1 LEEEIMKPI
10 IQRHRYG
17 GPIKA
22 VILDWAGT
30 TVDYGCMGPVAAF
43 LEVFKRHDV
52 EVTVG
57 EARAPMGMM
66 KKDHLRLMCHMES
79 ISLKW
84 KERFGRPPT
93 EQDVDMMYSEL
104 EPMMVSSIAAYSDLI
119 PGVLETIAELRSR
132 GIKIG
137 STTGYSRPIME
148 ILTKEA
154 ARSGYQPDAVVCP
167 TDVPA
172 GRPYPYM
179 CYQNAI
185 RLEVY
190 PLEAVVKIGDTVVD
204 IEEGLNAGMWTLGVT
219 KTSSELGLPEKDV
232 AKMDQETLKY
242 KLAGV
247 RKKFLGAG
255 CYEVV
260 EGIYDCVRI
269 IDEINERLAKGEAP

>member
-1 LEEEIMKPI
+1 MMKPFV
-10 IQRHRYG
+10 QRHHHG
-17 GPIKA
+17 GPVKA

-43 LEVFKRHDV
+43 LEVFCRHGV
-52 EVTVG
+52 EVTVE

-66 KKDHLRLMCHMES
+66 KKDHLRFMCHMES

-84 KERFGRPPT
+84 RERHGRPPT
-93 EQDVDMMYSEL
+93 EQDVDVMYGEL

-119 PGVLETIAELRSR
+119 PGVLGTVSELRSR

-154 ARSGYQPDAVVCP
+154 ARRGYQPDVVVCP

-172 GRPYPYM
+172 GRPLPYM

-190 PLEAVVKIGDTVVD
+190 PLEAIVKIGDTVVD
-204 IEEGLNAGMWTLGVT
+204 IEEGLNAGMWTVGVT
-219 KTSSELGLPEKDV
+219 KTGSELGLPEREV

-242 KLAGV
+242 ELATV
-247 RKKFLGAG
+247 RKKFLETG
-255 CYEVV
+255 CHEVV

-269 IDEINERLAKGEAP
+269 IDEINVRLARGEAP